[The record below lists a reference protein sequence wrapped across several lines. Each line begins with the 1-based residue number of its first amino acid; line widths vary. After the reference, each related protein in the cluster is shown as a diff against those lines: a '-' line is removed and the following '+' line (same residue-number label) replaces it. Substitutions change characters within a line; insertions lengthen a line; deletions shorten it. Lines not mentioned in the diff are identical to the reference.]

1 MQIEQSTLKTTM
13 SGICTV
19 EDGVIYE
26 VNNLYG
32 QKNRIGVTDTTY
44 NELKNVA
51 DEYYKKLV
59 ELGAIVPPKTPEEI
73 QAETMQVM
81 SGLLEQMKAMKQ
93 ELEGLKNERKSTG
106 SNAGNESGEQAKAT
120 ECLERGSKAVGKCK

>member
-32 QKNRIGVTDTTY
+32 QKNRIGVTDATY
-44 NELKNVA
+44 NELKTIS
-51 DEYYKKLV
+51 DKYYDKLV
-59 ELGAIVPPKTPEEI
+59 ELLAIVPPKTPEEI

-81 SGLLEQMKAMKQ
+81 NGLLEQMKAMKL
-93 ELEGLKNERKSTG
+93 ELEGLKNERKSIG
-106 SNAGNESGEQAKAT
+106 KNAGDEPGEHGEAT
-120 ECLERGSKAVGKCK
+120 ECVGRGSKTVGKCK

>member
-32 QKNRIGVTDTTY
+32 QKNRIGVTDATY
-44 NELKNVA
+44 NELKTIS
-51 DEYYKKLV
+51 DKY
-59 ELGAIVPPKTPEEI
+59 
-73 QAETMQVM
+73 
-81 SGLLEQMKAMKQ
+81 
-93 ELEGLKNERKSTG
+93 
-106 SNAGNESGEQAKAT
+106 
-120 ECLERGSKAVGKCK
+120 